1 MKRLV
6 KIIVIL
12 IGIIIISLLAKLVL
26 TGQSKGLEIPSI
38 SPSSTEYGQV
48 VNEINKQ
55 KNYEIYSEKINA
67 IEFISNEVNGQIEN
81 DINSFIADSN
91 TDKYVKAYQKAVYE
105 NIIDTYKV
113 NDNIVSIKVT
123 TKVKKLFDEDFC
135 TTINT
140 YNYNISSENKITLD
154 DLFKE
159 GYKEKINDIYADT
172 YLLRDSTIE
181 FYKDGVVNITNYNKL
196 KDYAKSKIL
205 TKENFGVSQEEY
217 NNIFKYYIDKNK
229 KMVAITFDDGPHKAN
244 TDEILKILQNNN
256 AHATFFMLGQNV
268 TYYPDVVKRVYDS
281 ENEIGIHTWNHPQL
295 TKLSESEIKAQISK
309 TSDAIFSITGYR
321 PKLVRPPYGAVN
333 STVRSAISQPLILW
347 NIDSLDWKSRDE
359 KQIVPLVMQSVQDG
373 DIILLH
379 DIHSTTVPAVEKI
392 VEQLVSQDYQLVT
405 VSELLDAKGYDTT
418 KTKLFYS
425 GRQ

>member
-1 MKRLV
+1 LV
-6 KIIVIL
+6 LLLKVNIIV
-12 IGIIIISLLAKLVL
+12 
-26 TGQSKGLEIPSI
+26 T
-38 SPSSTEYGQV
+38 
-48 VNEINKQ
+48 
-55 KNYEIYSEKINA
+55 
-67 IEFISNEVNGQIEN
+67 
-81 DINSFIADSN
+81 
-91 TDKYVKAYQKAVYE
+91 
-105 NIIDTYKV
+105 
-113 NDNIVSIKVT
+113 
-123 TKVKKLFDEDFC
+123 
-135 TTINT
+135 
-140 YNYNISSENKITLD
+140 
-154 DLFKE
+154 
-159 GYKEKINDIYADT
+159 
-172 YLLRDSTIE
+172 
-181 FYKDGVVNITNYNKL
+181 
-196 KDYAKSKIL
+196 
-205 TKENFGVSQEEY
+205 
-217 NNIFKYYIDKNK
+217 
-229 KMVAITFDDGPHKAN
+229 
-244 TDEILKILQNNN
+244 KILQNNN